1 MNADITYIFVKNQYG
16 LRAKVSNNVYLHD
29 LFYSPKTADVNFFNQ
44 LNLNTE
50 KAYDV
55 TKNLIII
62 GDLNKDLLRPNFHNL
77 QNILLVNSLQNTV
90 CEPTRLRALL
100 DLVIISDDLPYLDS
114 GTISVPELVQSQIIK
129 QLI

>member
-1 MNADITYIFVKNQYG
+1 MF
-16 LRAKVSNNVYLHD
+16 H
-29 LFYSPKTADVNFFNQ
+29 SPKTADVNFFNQ

-114 GTISVPELVQSQIIK
+114 GTISVPELVLSQIIK